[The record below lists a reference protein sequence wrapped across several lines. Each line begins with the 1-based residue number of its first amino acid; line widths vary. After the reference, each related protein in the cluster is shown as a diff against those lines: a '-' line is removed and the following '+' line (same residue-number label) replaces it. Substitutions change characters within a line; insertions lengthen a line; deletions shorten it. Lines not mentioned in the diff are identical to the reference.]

1 MKTQIP
7 PRLRWACRRGML
19 ELDILLGNFLEQA
32 YLVLPL
38 DEQAIFLKVLQCEDQ
53 DLFEWL
59 TVKKI
64 PQDPEIKSMIEK
76 IRLHAKQPH

>member
-1 MKTQIP
+1 MNTQIP

-19 ELDILLGNFLEQA
+19 ELDLLLGNFLEQA
-32 YLVLPL
+32 YLALPQH
-38 DEQAIFLKVLQCEDQ
+38 EQAIFLKVLQCEDQ
-53 DLFEWL
+53 DLFEWF